1 MFAIRGLI
9 MALTY
14 LISFVSSTLLA
25 CILTWSVR
33 NRAKLCGWA
42 TPPAAHHIHKSPI
55 PRLGGVAIYLSFVTV
70 AGLLMAGSPFF
81 GFDALQHAETFLLI
95 LAPGTL
101 IFLFGLYD
109 DLRPL
114 SAYVKFGVQTMAA
127 ALLFLGGFRVV
138 SIPLLFGH
146 DGFGWLELPV
156 TIFWVLWI
164 TNAFNLID
172 GLDGLA
178 AGSAMFS
185 TMTVFVVSL
194 VSENYLVSLLTVT
207 LAGSILGFLRF
218 NFNPATIFLGDS
230 GSQFIGFMLSALAL
244 VGAGKSS
251 TVVAVAIPVVSF
263 GLPLLET
270 GLSVLR
276 RFLSGQPLFSA
287 DRQHIHH
294 KLLERGFSH
303 RQVVVILYGVSAL
316 FGLLSLILLSPG
328 GATVGIVLFIVGAG
342 IWIGVQ
348 HLGYHEVHELQR
360 VARRTIDQKQII
372 VNNLAIR
379 RATERLPEAMRFLDL
394 CTILQEAF
402 EANDFDSFYLS
413 VTPESAAVSAFADS
427 HERRFTTGDL
437 ACERQFAWHKPDGL
451 SHAPAQMWTLTL
463 ELITTKGKRCGSF
476 SLHRASNRKLL
487 IDVNLLTSRFH
498 VALADALDRV
508 TQMSRQPARQ
518 NLSPGP
524 LLTKAEQDL
533 LVGSRGV

>member
-1 MFAIRGLI
+1 

-14 LISFVSSTLLA
+14 LISFVSSTLIA

-33 NRAKLCGWA
+33 NRATLRGWA
-42 TPPAAHHIHKSPI
+42 MPPAAHHIHKSPI

-70 AGLLMAGSPFF
+70 AGLLIAGSALF
-81 GFDALQHAETFLLI
+81 GFDPRQNAETLLLI
-95 LAPGTL
+95 LLPGTL
-101 IFLFGLYD
+101 IFLSGLYD

-114 SAYVKFGVQTMAA
+114 SAYVKFLIQMAAA
-127 ALLFLGGFRVV
+127 ALLFLGGLRVV

-156 TIFWVLWI
+156 TVFWVLWI

-194 VSENYLVSLLTVT
+194 VSGNYLVSLLSVT
-207 LAGSILGFLRF
+207 LAGAILGFLRF

-230 GSQFIGFMLSALAL
+230 GSQFIGFMLSAFAL

-287 DRQHIHH
+287 DREHIHH

-303 RQVVVILYGVSAL
+303 RQVVIILYGVSAL

-342 IWIGVQ
+342 VWIGVQ
-348 HLGYHEVHELQR
+348 HLGYHEVYELRR
-360 VARRTIDQKQII
+360 VARRTIEQKQII

-379 RATERLPEAMRFLDL
+379 RATEKLPEARRFLDL

-413 VTPESAAVSAFADS
+413 VTPETDARSAFDDS
-427 HERRFTTGDL
+427 RERRFTTGDL
-437 ACERQFAWHKPDGL
+437 GRDRQFAWHKPDVLG
-451 SHAPAQMWTLTL
+451 HAPAQMWSLTL

-476 SLHRASNRKLL
+476 SLHRVSNRELL

-498 VALADALDRV
+498 LALADALDRV
-508 TQMSRQPARQ
+508 TQMSKEPARQ
-518 NLSPGP
+518 NILPASLLSGP
-524 LLTKAEQDL
+524 EQDI
-533 LVGSRGV
+533 LVGSS